1 MTFSEKLQQLR
12 KDQRLSQEELADRLE
27 VSRQAISKWEVGEV
41 PNLENLIK
49 ISKFFGCTLDY
60 LVNDDAESGE
70 QKAAAG
76 EVPERAG
83 AEAPAGTQGPAP
95 KKRRVHL
102 PSLLLGVA
110 IPLIVLAA
118 AALIRSANP
127 PKRAML
133 NSFNGWWMVF
143 MDDLYGETR
152 VGGLLVE
159 NDSMSVY
166 LDRDAASP
174 NATYEYTYT
183 GGLLDMDLAS
193 KPFSPIIESSDKVI
207 FDPPNDSWRWT
218 LVRPQ
223 LKNCDVFLT
232 TTGWDYHE
240 LDVDPKQKEF
250 DVIVS
255 CEMGIMEAVI
265 TDKYGET
272 ICGKQTLT
280 AGSDSSFSMH
290 VGRQEGYTGPY
301 FVAVSNSPGPFSAD
315 PLSAGW
321 YAWE

>member
-12 KDQRLSQEELADRLE
+12 KDKRLSQEELADKLE

-60 LVNDDAESGE
+60 LVNDDAESGG
-70 QKAAAG
+70 Q
-76 EVPERAG
+76 
-83 AEAPAGTQGPAP
+83 EATTENGSPTDCAGTHGPAP
-95 KKRRVHL
+95 GRRRLHL
-102 PSLLLGVA
+102 PSLLLGMA
-110 IPLIVLAA
+110 IPLAVLAVVVF
-118 AALIRSANP
+118 IRSANP

-166 LDRDAASP
+166 LDHDAASP

-183 GGLLDMDLAS
+183 GGLLDMDKAS
-193 KPFSPIIESSDKVI
+193 KPFSPIIESSDKVV

-250 DVIVS
+250 DVTVG
-255 CEMGIMEAVI
+255 CEMGSVTAVI

-272 ICGKQTLT
+272 IRREGLA
-280 AGSDSSFSMH
+280 AGSGFTMH

-301 FVAVSNSPGPFSAD
+301 FVAVSNSPFGPLSTQ